1 MGRTKNLEQR
11 ENIIR
16 TTYLLCCQS
25 GYEKV
30 TTRYI
35 AEQCNISRALLHYYF
50 PKKNAITIEILK
62 KMQDHLTVF
71 IGETFNIHM
80 DNLTFGIYCPAIL
93 LKVLHQK
100 NLFTMFIQT
109 CDDPT
114 LLNELIM
121 DQYSL
126 GYVYDD
132 KHYINK
138 IGKGMFIFMGIY
150 MQLNRCRECGLIEDS
165 ILEIEDLTQQ
175 LRYLYLGWDP
185 QKIADT
191 IADVNKHVTP
201 ELINTFID
209 YYEDL
214 LNWK

>member
-1 MGRTKNLEQR
+1 MGRTKNVEQR

-16 TTYLLCCQS
+16 NTYLMCCKLD
-25 GYEKV
+25 YEKV

-35 AEQCNISRALLHYYF
+35 ADQCNISRALLHYYF
-50 PKKNAITIEILK
+50 PKKNTISIEILK
-62 KMQDHLTVF
+62 KIQDYLTIF

-80 DNLTFGIYCPAIL
+80 DNLAFGIYCPAIF
-93 LKVLHQK
+93 LKVLHRK
-100 NLFTMFIQT
+100 NLFEMFLQT

-150 MQLNRCRECGLIEDS
+150 MQLNRCRKCGLIEDS
-165 ILEIEDLTQQ
+165 ISEIENITQH
-175 LRYLYLGWDP
+175 LRYVYLGWDSK
-185 QKIADT
+185 KIADT
-191 IADVNKHVTP
+191 IEDVNQHVTP
-201 ELINTFID
+201 EIISSFIE
-209 YYEDL
+209 YYETF